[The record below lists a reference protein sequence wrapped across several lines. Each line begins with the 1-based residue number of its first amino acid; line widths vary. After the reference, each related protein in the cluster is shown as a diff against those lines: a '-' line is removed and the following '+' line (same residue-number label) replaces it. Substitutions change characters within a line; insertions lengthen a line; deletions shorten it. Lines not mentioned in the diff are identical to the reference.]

1 MMKLLL
7 TIFLVL
13 SLANQFTP
21 VHARAEAAPF
31 LACVPGQANQDLCFS
46 SELNDDQRLIRVLP
60 VSFVVLPFAPKP
72 SVAGCCP
79 DVRPIEF
86 LSCRRPLYNLNAVLL
101 I

>member
-21 VHARAEAAPF
+21 VHSEPETTPVF
-31 LACVPGQANQDLCFS
+31 HCVPGHANQALCFS

-60 VSFVVLPFAPKP
+60 VTFVALPFAPTP
-72 SVAGCCP
+72 SVTGCCA
-79 DVRPIEF
+79 DDRPIEF
-86 LSCRRPLYNLNAVLL
+86 LRHRPPLYRLNAILL

>member
-1 MMKLLL
+1 MIKLLL

-21 VHARAEAAPF
+21 VHAEPETAPAF
-31 LACVPGQANQDLCFS
+31 ACVPGQANQDPCFS
-46 SELNDDQRLIRVLP
+46 NELNDDQRLIRVLA
-60 VSFVVLPFAPKP
+60 VNFVALPFAPKP
-72 SVAGCCP
+72 SFAGCCP
-79 DVRPIEF
+79 NRRPIEF